1 MRTLKNL
8 VATLSIFAVYATHT
22 TQVNSQLI
30 NPQIGENLWGM
41 NYRQSIT
48 QDDILNTVT
57 LCCNCD
63 FFITQDDIDANGG
76 GFTINQPGNWCL
88 AQDII
93 TSQPITISGMSNIS
107 FDLKGRSINST
118 TNGQTVSAIIDVVN
132 SPGTLIKNGT
142 IIGLDLGAG
151 VVPLQRAG
159 IGLSGSADSIIDGVH
174 VAFFASTDNQ
184 AVFKSNSAFYIN
196 QDNTQCT
203 NCSATGPFLNGFFIN
218 GDNNTFKNCSVSHF
232 NGSHSG
238 PFTVTGVGYLIVG
251 SNNFLENCTSMGG
264 TAQPTPSSAGSVG
277 FYFDAGSNNITY
289 NCIALN
295 HQLSAFAPLGI
306 PGGSGFYVTGNDCE
320 IRNSISAYNALYGI
334 FNTGTGLVVCN
345 NSVHNNGTDLFCT
358 PDSNLCSL
366 VLASSGCDFMITQA
380 DIGGGGIYTI
390 TQPGKYCLAE
400 TVTYTASPAINI
412 ASNDVV
418 LDLHQFPMIRTNTNP
433 SFNGGAVQCSGTN
446 CIIENGDIDSDTML
460 LTNTGI
466 TVRNCSMHGRS
477 GTFVGIGITNGAD
490 NCSVINCQIL
500 GGSTG
505 VNGITTTANG
515 TLIDSCVVSGAG
527 NGILLDG
534 DGFGGGFGRVVQNC
548 ILNNNAGA
556 GLRTTSLNRGAQIEN
571 CSAEGN
577 GFYGFQVDGASN
589 IAFFVDTAINNCKA
603 RFNGAAGIIVG
614 TTNSLQAIYNGVGTY
629 VINVDYG
636 IRVTNNIAQ
645 RNPSNLIMILTIN
658 TDGVQPTI
666 PNTSRI
672 ISPQVGIITN
682 FVGTLVWDTTV
693 GSTDFNVPVV
703 PAFGSNISL

>member
-345 NSVHNNGTDLFCT
+345 NMV
-358 PDSNLCSL
+358 
-366 VLASSGCDFMITQA
+366 
-380 DIGGGGIYTI
+380 
-390 TQPGKYCLAE
+390 
-400 TVTYTASPAINI
+400 
-412 ASNDVV
+412 
-418 LDLHQFPMIRTNTNP
+418 
-433 SFNGGAVQCSGTN
+433 
-446 CIIENGDIDSDTML
+446 
-460 LTNTGI
+460 
-466 TVRNCSMHGRS
+466 
-477 GTFVGIGITNGAD
+477 
-490 NCSVINCQIL
+490 
-500 GGSTG
+500 
-505 VNGITTTANG
+505 
-515 TLIDSCVVSGAG
+515 
-527 NGILLDG
+527 
-534 DGFGGGFGRVVQNC
+534 
-548 ILNNNAGA
+548 NNNV
-556 GLRTTSLNRGAQIEN
+556 TNYS
-571 CSAEGN
+571 
-577 GFYGFQVDGASN
+577 
-589 IAFFVDTAINNCKA
+589 
-603 RFNGAAGIIVG
+603 G
-614 TTNSLQAIYNGVGTY
+614 TTNSDLCNLLCTDYITQDRLPFNITEPGVYCFNGSLEETTGLSAIT
-629 VINVDYG
+629 IAD
-636 IRVTNNIAQ
+636 NI
-645 RNPSNLIMILTIN
+645 
-658 TDGVQPTI
+658 D
-666 PNTSRI
+666 
-672 ISPQVGIITN
+672 
-682 FVGTLVWDTTV
+682 
-693 GSTDFNVPVV
+693 
-703 PAFGSNISL
+703 